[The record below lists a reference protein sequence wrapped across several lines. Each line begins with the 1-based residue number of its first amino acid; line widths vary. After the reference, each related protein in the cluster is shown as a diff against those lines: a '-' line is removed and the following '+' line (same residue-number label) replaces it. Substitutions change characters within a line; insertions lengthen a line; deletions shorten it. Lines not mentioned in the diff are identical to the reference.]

1 MQKRLF
7 RSESNH
13 VLGGVCGGLGEYL
26 GIDPLFIRIF
36 FVLWTILGE
45 LSVVVYFIL
54 WLVVPRK
61 SDEATFS
68 PEEIGTRFRQ
78 IGSEIGQIVH
88 EPSSQ
93 LIIYSGAGLIVWGLY
108 HLLQRLDI
116 FWFTW
121 EYTWYL
127 WPAILI
133 LAGILLLFITLNRK
147 K

>member
-78 IGSEIGQIVH
+78 IGSEIGKIVH